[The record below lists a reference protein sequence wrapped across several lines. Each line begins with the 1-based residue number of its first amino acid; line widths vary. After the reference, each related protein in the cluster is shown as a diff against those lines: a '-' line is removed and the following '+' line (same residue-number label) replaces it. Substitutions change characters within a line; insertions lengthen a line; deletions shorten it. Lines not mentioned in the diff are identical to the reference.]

1 MIDTERIAELIEYI
15 VFLIVTHCGVK
26 RLINCCTTA
35 LLLHVVSSA
44 CRSTVRYCATYS
56 FCFYENS
63 EGFYQ
68 VPF

>member
-44 CRSTVRYCATYS
+44 CRSTVPGTLLRYVQ
-56 FCFYENS
+56 FLFL
-63 EGFYQ
+63 
-68 VPF
+68 